1 MKSSFPLPTAI
12 RPLIMIM
19 VVISSLCGATV
30 HGADPLIIDADNQ
43 YRYAQSRLDS
53 GAYDEAINEF
63 NRFIHFFPQDA
74 RIPKAHYLMGMAHF
88 RAGQYQAAAAT
99 FDALAADE
107 GGSVLGNEAFF
118 MLSRSHARQGMIEQA
133 MVDLHNLIAVSAQ
146 TDVIDQARYELGWL
160 HVELK
165 QWPLAQRS
173 FSQINPEHQARLQV
187 GEVTSALSRHAT
199 IPTKH
204 PTAAGLFSIIPGG
217 GQLYCGRYQDA
228 LTAFLLNAGLILSA
242 WEAFDNE
249 LYALGG
255 VISFVEFG
263 FYAGN
268 IYGAA
273 ASAHKFNRDRANAFR
288 EDLYRHKQ
296 APLSLSAIPSGVALC
311 LRLDF

>member
-1 MKSSFPLPTAI
+1 
-12 RPLIMIM
+12 
-19 VVISSLCGATV
+19 
-30 HGADPLIIDADNQ
+30 
-43 YRYAQSRLDS
+43 
-53 GAYDEAINEF
+53 
-63 NRFIHFFPQDA
+63 
-74 RIPKAHYLMGMAHF
+74 
-88 RAGQYQAAAAT
+88 
-99 FDALAADE
+99 
-107 GGSVLGNEAFF
+107 
-118 MLSRSHARQGMIEQA
+118 
-133 MVDLHNLIAVSAQ
+133 VDLHNLIAVSAQ

-160 HVELK
+160 HVELG
-165 QWPLAQRS
+165 QWPLALRS

-199 IPTKH
+199 IPSKA
-204 PTAAGLFSIIPGG
+204 PVAAGLFSIIPGG

-268 IYGAA
+268 IYGAT

-288 EDLYRHKQ
+288 EDLYRYKQ